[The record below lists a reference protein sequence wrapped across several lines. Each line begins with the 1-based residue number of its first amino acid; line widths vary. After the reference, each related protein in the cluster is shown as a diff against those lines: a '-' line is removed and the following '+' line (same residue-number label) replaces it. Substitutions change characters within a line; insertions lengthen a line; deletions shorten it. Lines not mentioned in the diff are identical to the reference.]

1 MGKEFYT
8 DEIEKG
14 SIRLFQKAVEK
25 RVRFLSRVLREKSAI
40 KDLWPGKRLRISK
53 KAKGFQYYL
62 KEEGGKGSGRYL
74 SAKEQK
80 IICGII
86 TRDYDLSVRKAAE
99 TELNMLTQYLS
110 FAVSGS
116 VNHIYEKQSVGR
128 KQVIKPVYPSDEQ
141 CLERWEKISADPP
154 CPYEKTGDIFTE
166 KGEQVRSK
174 SEVLIADALY
184 HAGVPYHYEYPLK
197 LHTGELFYP
206 DFTILDLPNRKIYY
220 WEHFGKMGDREYL
233 NKTLIKIRTYE
244 ENGIWPGEKLLMTFE
259 SPDVSLGTKEIKNI
273 IAEYFSPENGR

>member
-1 MGKEFYT
+1 MGNKFYN

-25 RVRFLSRVLREKSAI
+25 RLRFLSRVLQEKSAI

-62 KEEGGKGSGRYL
+62 KEKGGKGSGRYL

-80 IICGII
+80 IISGII
-86 TRDYDLSVRKAAE
+86 KRDYDLSVSKAAE
-99 TELNMLTQYLS
+99 TELKMLTKYMS
-110 FAVSGS
+110 FAGSGS
-116 VNHIYEKQSVGR
+116 VNHIYKKQSEGR
-128 KQVIKPVYPSDEQ
+128 KQLIKPVYPSDEQ
-141 CLERWEKISADPP
+141 CLEWWEKISADPP
-154 CPYEKTGDIFTE
+154 CPYEKTGDNFTE